1 MAQQLFFPVSA
12 TIASI
17 QKTLQDSA
25 VGGYTWDVATELLP
39 LLNDGCAEIVNR
51 DDTALIFN
59 EPFQV
64 APFYASIAAVG
75 SGYAEGDTITL
86 AGGTNTSPA
95 VLVAAGVNATTG
107 ALDMVAVKNYGSYTA
122 YPSNPVSQASSSG
135 AGTGATFNLT
145 LRGAKQELPPAGAS
159 LVKITRNLGA
169 DGQTPGVPVTHV
181 PWDDMDAC
189 QPTWQED
196 VCGVSGLPAAPVHY
210 LTDSRDPKRF
220 YLWPHPNVMTT
231 PAYVELVYRAVPDTV
246 GLTDNFP
253 LPALYEP
260 LVKYYVIGHA
270 LLRMDKDDARYKKAL
285 ELATMYLKLFDDATK
300 QTEATTTKTV
310 PRNIVNRP

>member
-1 MAQQLFFPVSA
+1 MAQQLYFPVSN

-25 VGGYTWDVATELLP
+25 VGGYTWDVNTELLP
-39 LLNDGCAEIVNR
+39 LLNDGCAEVVNR
-51 DDTALIFN
+51 DETALVFN
-59 EPFQV
+59 QPFLL
-64 APFYASIAAVG
+64 APFYVSIVAG
-75 SGYAEGDTITL
+75 GTTYAQGDTITL
-86 AGGTNTSPA
+86 TGGTETSPI

-107 ALDMVAVKNYGSYTA
+107 AVEMVAVKNYGAYTA
-122 YPSNPVSQASSSG
+122 YPTNPVSQGSTSG
-135 AGTGATFNLT
+135 SGTGATFNLT
-145 LRGAKQELPPAGAS
+145 LVGAKQELPPNGAS
-159 LVKITRNLGA
+159 LIKLPRNLGT
-169 DGQTPGVPVTHV
+169 DGQTPGTPITHV

-196 VCGVSGLPAAPVHY
+196 ICGVAGLPATPVHY

-220 YLWPHPNVMTT
+220 YLWPHPNVMAT

-246 GLTDNFP
+246 GLDDNFP

-260 LVKYYVIGHA
+260 PVKYYTIAHA
-270 LLRMDKDDARYKKAL
+270 LLRMDKDAPRYKTAL
-285 ELATMYLKLFDDATK
+285 ELAQVYLGLFDDSTK
-300 QTEATTTKTV
+300 QTETTTQKTV